1 MRLEDAP
8 QRELRPKQ
16 MGLKFLCRFL
26 RAAASLAAAASIV
39 SPNLAVLAKDFTTGA
54 ITIERPWS
62 RATPSGAKV
71 ASGYFTIK
79 NASDAPDR
87 LLSVTADIAGRT
99 GIHQMSM
106 TDGGRQMRELTDGL
120 AIPAEGSVTLG
131 PASYHLMFEDLKR
144 PLKEGETFSGTLT
157 FEQAGRVS
165 VTFDVKG
172 LGASSP

>member
-1 MRLEDAP
+1 MAVSPGRGIP
-8 QRELRPKQ
+8 CS
-16 MGLKFLCRFL
+16 CRVDRVAEPRGACQGFYHRRNHD
-26 RAAASLAAAASIV
+26 RAALVA
-39 SPNLAVLAKDFTTGA
+39 G
-54 ITIERPWS
+54 
-62 RATPSGAKV
+62 TPSGAKV

-87 LLSVTADIAGRT
+87 LLSVTADIAERT

-106 TDGGRQMRELTDGL
+106 SDGVMQMRELTDGL
-120 AIPAEGSVTLG
+120 AIPAAGSVTLG